1 LTEPFFLN
9 FWFPFLLIFARIAAF
24 VSVIPFWGWRGI
36 PVALRLYFAFVLAVI
51 LTFSWEGQVALPVH
65 DPGLFI
71 LLGKEILTGLILGFL
86 VYLFLSAF
94 LMAGQ
99 FMDHQA
105 GLMMAGTFDPLFGG
119 QVTILGQFFYFLA
132 VVFYLS
138 INGHHLLFLSLRESF
153 TVIPLTGP
161 FVSSPVIWQYLQTY
175 SAVFLL
181 AFQIAAPVIIVL
193 WLLDIALGLLS
204 KAVPQ
209 IHVFIVGLPLKV
221 AFVLLIFLFLLPLI
235 GGVLGDV
242 FEILAR
248 DFILI
253 MENWSG

>member
-1 LTEPFFLN
+1 LTGSLLN
-9 FWFPFLLIFARIAAF
+9 TLLPFLLIFARTVAF
-24 VSVIPFWGWRGI
+24 VVILPFWGWRGLPGVI
-36 PVALRLYFAFVLAVI
+36 RLYFAFVLAVA
-51 LTFSWEGQVALPVH
+51 LLFSWQGQITPPGHGLAL
-65 DPGLFI
+65 LL
-71 LLGKEILTGLILGFL
+71 LLGKEVLTGLILGFL
-86 VYLFLSAF
+86 VYLFLAAF

-119 QVTILGQFFYFLA
+119 QVTMLGQLFYFLA
-132 VVFYLS
+132 VVFYFS
-138 INGHHLLFLSLRESF
+138 INGHHLLFLSFRESF

-161 FVSSPVIWQYLQTY
+161 FVAAPVIWQYIKTC
-175 SAVFLL
+175 STMFLL

-221 AFVLLIFLFLLPLI
+221 AFVLLIFLLLLPLL
-235 GGVLGDV
+235 GGVMSDV

-248 DFILI
+248 DFQLI
-253 MENWSG
+253 MENWPG

>member
-1 LTEPFFLN
+1 MTEAYYLN

-24 VSVIPFWGWRGI
+24 VSVLPFWGWRGI
-36 PVALRLYFAFVLAVI
+36 PIALRLFFALVLAVT
-51 LTFSWEGQVALPVH
+51 LTFSWEGQLTLPVH
-65 DPGLFI
+65 DQGLLF
-71 LLGKEILTGLILGFL
+71 LLGKEILTGLVLGFL

-99 FMDHQA
+99 LMDHQA
-105 GLMMAGTFDPLFGG
+105 GLMMAGAFDPLFSG

-161 FVSSPVIWQYLQTY
+161 FVSSPVIWRYLQTC

-221 AFVLLIFLFLLPLI
+221 ALVLLVFLLLLPLL
-235 GGVLGDV
+235 GGVMEDV
-242 FEILAR
+242 FAVLAR
-248 DFILI
+248 DFLLI
-253 MENWSG
+253 MENWPG